1 MIQQAAS
8 LYTKTENS
16 PLESHALG
24 NVIRVL
30 SLMRWHLISLLP
42 GDSWG
47 DVVFALVVVS
57 IPDEI
62 LAHILH
68 LAASEGRT
76 VVKSPVQDSRLPR
89 QQFNQL
95 SHLTES
101 DAEKCN
107 NASAHSI
114 NLTPSWHQ
122 MWILWVRLDYTCT
135 PRGGTG
141 SLRMTDFN
149 NSTEVAPRGP
159 LTPSHKRKHLLSF
172 HSQAAE
178 TSSRAKHFWV
188 LSMTTRASKHAAADN
203 FSSKDRSSFF
213 YSVGHKKQPEAEP
226 SFMSFTFSTILQ
238 FRCTVH
244 VW

>member
-1 MIQQAAS
+1 MIQQAAF
-8 LYTKTENS
+8 LNKETVNS
-16 PLESHALG
+16 PLG

-57 IPDEI
+57 VPDEI

-95 SHLTES
+95 SHLTGS